1 MPRWIFSLFQFF
13 PLSLF
18 ATYAFWDGLPTNERW
33 IEAFQISAIAG
44 IIQLVI
50 ALTQRFPLNRLV
62 LAGNIYLILGGLA
75 ALTGQWW
82 YLQIYDYLRES
93 AIFLAMLVV
102 GIVATF
108 TTRYGFIA
116 AQRANLEWTRH
127 YSILLLG
134 ATVICFIPALAFEGN
149 RVWSAVVPIIALAV
163 LQRYF
168 AHIASQK
175 SHATIG

>member
-18 ATYAFWDGLPTNERW
+18 AAYAFWHGLPSNDRW

-44 IIQLVI
+44 IVQLGIV
-50 ALTQRFPLNRLV
+50 LPQRFPLNRLV

-93 AIFLAMLVV
+93 AIFLAILLV

-108 TTRYGFIA
+108 TTRHGFIA
-116 AQRANLEWTRH
+116 AQGADLKWNRY

-134 ATVICFIPALAFEGN
+134 ATVFCFIPALVFEGN
-149 RVWSAVVPIIALAV
+149 RIWSAVVPIVALAV
-163 LQRYF
+163 IRRYF
-168 AHIASQK
+168 AHLASQK
-175 SHATIG
+175 SNAAVG

>member
-44 IIQLVI
+44 LVQLVI
-50 ALTQRFPLNRLV
+50 VLPQRFPLNRLV

-93 AIFLAMLVV
+93 AIFLAMLIV

-116 AQRANLEWTRH
+116 AQGANLEWTRH

-134 ATVICFIPALAFEGN
+134 STAICFIPALAFEGS
-149 RVWSAVVPIIALAV
+149 RIWSAVVPIIALAV
-163 LQRYF
+163 LQRHF
-168 AHIASQK
+168 SHLASQK
-175 SHATIG
+175 PHPTIG

>member
-18 ATYAFWDGLPTNERW
+18 AAYAFWHGLPSNERW

-44 IIQLVI
+44 IVQLGIV
-50 ALTQRFPLNRLV
+50 LPQRFLLNRLV

-93 AIFLAMLVV
+93 AIFLAMLLV
-102 GIVATF
+102 GIVGTNPCSVNFLILPSA
-108 TTRYGFIA
+108 
-116 AQRANLEWTRH
+116 
-127 YSILLLG
+127 LLLHREVDPSGLPLVRDFHGNCRDQSQAAVFIREQRRHGVFG
-134 ATVICFIPALAFEGN
+134 A
-149 RVWSAVVPIIALAV
+149 
-163 LQRYF
+163 
-168 AHIASQK
+168 
-175 SHATIG
+175 